1 MFPFTNCVIYFI
13 LSLPFSVLS
22 ELHSSTIEETD
33 NYSCYRRLLRWHIN
47 ISRISPFLNILGGK
61 KRWWIHC
68 FLFDL
73 FWSGLLNFVLCKW
86 ALQSSIMTLLHVPIN
101 ILTHLLVVSFIFNPF
116 SVCIN
121 ISAYFYLLLSPSSHN
136 LLRL

>member
-1 MFPFTNCVIYFI
+1 MLWFPFTNCVTYFI
-13 LSLPFSVLS
+13 LSLPFSVFS
-22 ELHSSTIEETD
+22 ELHSSTIEEAD
-33 NYSCYRRLLRWHIN
+33 NYSCYRRLLHWHIN

-61 KRWWIHC
+61 KKWCIHC

-86 ALQSSIMTLLHVPIN
+86 ALQSWITTL
-101 ILTHLLVVSFIFNPF
+101 LTHLLVVSFIFNPF